1 MEFKCFKC
9 GKNVKLFNR
18 FVPLYIRYSCFE
30 CNIHY
35 DLNNNNL
42 FEGIFDEDF
51 NISFRFE
58 FGYIEIL
65 FPRKR
70 FETKKYP
77 TIEEAK
83 LIFDKFISNL
93 IFM

>member
-1 MEFKCFKC
+1 MEFKCFRCDEKLKC
-9 GKNVKLFNR
+9 SNCFI
-18 FVPLYIRYSCFE
+18 YARYSCFK

-42 FEGIFDEDF
+42 FEDIFYE

-58 FGYIEIL
+58 IGYIEI
-65 FPRKR
+65 FNAGKPKY

-77 TIEEAK
+77 TVEEAR

-93 IFM
+93 IFI